1 MGKRVLIK
9 LLDATWG
16 LSSLIPATLG
26 VGGFLAARLHP
37 ERYTELQWLGL
48 FLPLV
53 LGINIVLMAYWMVR
67 KKYWFVIPLLAV
79 LLNIPYMPR
88 IIQWPY
94 KQINPAEIEL
104 AIATYNIQH
113 GWGEGLP
120 EISREIA
127 GFMQDEKIDILCFQE
142 FPGNEER
149 QQMIIEAFGFLPY
162 YRIHASSPG
171 DLHIALFSRYPILRS
186 RDIVFQDESNNTAMY
201 ADLDVDGQIIRIIN
215 NHLQTTNI
223 NQVGGNPLGSI
234 NQPTKVM
241 RMREMMN
248 ENGVIR
254 ARQADRIRV
263 MMDESSY
270 PLIVCGD
277 FNDTPASYTYRKI
290 KGDLED
296 SFRAA
301 GKGYAYTYRYLRK
314 SLRIDYLFYSPGVF
328 RATRYYSPDLE
339 YSDHKP
345 VIVSLDVTPAP
356 VEPEE

>member
-1 MGKRVLIK
+1 
-9 LLDATWG
+9 
-16 LSSLIPATLG
+16 
-26 VGGFLAARLHP
+26 
-37 ERYTELQWLGL
+37 
-48 FLPLV
+48 
-53 LGINIVLMAYWMVR
+53 
-67 KKYWFVIPLLAV
+67 
-79 LLNIPYMPR
+79 
-88 IIQWPY
+88 
-94 KQINPAEIEL
+94 
-104 AIATYNIQH
+104 
-113 GWGEGLP
+113 
-120 EISREIA
+120 
-127 GFMQDEKIDILCFQE
+127 
-142 FPGNEER
+142 
-149 QQMIIEAFGFLPY
+149 
-162 YRIHASSPG
+162 
-171 DLHIALFSRYPILRS
+171 
-186 RDIVFQDESNNTAMY
+186 MY

-263 MMDESSY
+263 MVDESPY

-296 SFRAA
+296 SFLAA
-301 GKGYAYTYRYLRK
+301 GKGYGYTYRYLRK
-314 SLRIDYLFYSPGVF
+314 LLRIDYLFYSPGVF